1 MLIEK
6 VANLESWEEVRKIL
20 GNGTLSQAASL
31 AQANVVQTTHL
42 IKRSFFEMQS
52 GMDVDSQQNK
62 RPKGDEEV
70 EIEDNVT
77 RSLDKGK
84 GVLQIT

>member
-1 MLIEK
+1 
-6 VANLESWEEVRKIL
+6 
-20 GNGTLSQAASL
+20 
-31 AQANVVQTTHL
+31 
-42 IKRSFFEMQS
+42 MQS

-70 EIEDNVT
+70 EMEDNVT
-77 RSLDKGK
+77 RRLDKGK